1 MQDFDNMPLK
11 ESMHKAQKKKKLDY
25 TEFLQFTPTNRE
37 KLLEKEYR
45 KIDRKLKRSIGVN
58 YDNVYSWLCNKY
70 KANIDFGYLKS
81 YFLDQFVEFAS
92 SIIKKT
98 VALYTLDEKKNI
110 TKIE

>member
-1 MQDFDNMPLK
+1 MPMR
-11 ESMHKAQKKKKLDY
+11 ESMRDSHKKGTIDY
-25 TEFLQFTPTNRE
+25 SSTSSA
-37 KLLEKEYR
+37 EKELIKNYR
-45 KIDRKLKRSIGVN
+45 KIDRKLKRSVGAN

-70 KANIDFGYLKS
+70 KTNIDFGYLKS

-92 SIIKKT
+92 SIIRKT

>member
-1 MQDFDNMPLK
+1 MQDFENMPMR
-11 ESMHKAQKKKKLDY
+11 ESMRDSHKKGTIDY
-25 TEFLQFTPTNRE
+25 SSTSSA
-37 KLLEKEYR
+37 EKELIKNYR
-45 KIDRKLKRSIGVN
+45 KIDRKLKRSINTN

-81 YFLDQFVEFAS
+81 YFLDQFIEFAS

>member
-1 MQDFDNMPLK
+1 MQDFENMPIR
-11 ESMHKAQKKKKLDY
+11 ESMRDSHKKGTIDY
-25 TEFLQFTPTNRE
+25 SSTSSA
-37 KLLEKEYR
+37 EKELIKNYR
-45 KIDRKLKRSIGVN
+45 KIDRKLKRSINTN

-81 YFLDQFVEFAS
+81 YFLDQFIEFAS
-92 SIIKKT
+92 SVIKKT

>member
-1 MQDFDNMPLK
+1 MPMR
-11 ESMHKAQKKKKLDY
+11 ESMRDSHKVGTIDY
-25 TEFLQFTPTNRE
+25 SSTSSA
-37 KLLEKEYR
+37 EKELIKNYR
-45 KIDRKLKRSIGVN
+45 KIDRKLKRSINQN

-81 YFLDQFVEFAS
+81 YFLDQFEEFA

-98 VALYTLDEKKNI
+98 VALYTLDENKNI